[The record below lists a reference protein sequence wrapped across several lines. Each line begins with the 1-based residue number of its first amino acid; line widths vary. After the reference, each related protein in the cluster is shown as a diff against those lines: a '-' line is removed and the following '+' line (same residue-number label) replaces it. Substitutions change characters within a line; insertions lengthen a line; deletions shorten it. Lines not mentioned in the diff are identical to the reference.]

1 MKKYLLLII
10 LCLTYLTAQM
20 PLDAKTKLQ
29 SLVLPGW
36 GEQTL
41 GESKRAQ
48 SYFIREAAFWLIY
61 IGVKKTSD
69 WYESD
74 YTAFAELHADV
85 DMGGKNYLFAVN
97 LGHYDSFEEYN
108 DTKERQRQGENKNE
122 KDKGLEWQWD
132 NSANRIQY
140 DEMRIKSV
148 TYNKYARFA
157 VGGLIL
163 HRLVSFIDVIYLE
176 RTNLQ
181 VNIEPQSEQD
191 FSSMKLK
198 FSLKL

>member
-10 LCLTYLTAQM
+10 LCTTYVTAQM
-20 PLDAKTKLQ
+20 QVNAKAKLQ

-48 SYFIREAAFWLIY
+48 SFFIREAAFWLIY

-74 YTAFAELHADV
+74 YTAFAELHANV
-85 DMGGKNYLFAVN
+85 DMEGKDYLFAVN
-97 LGHYDSFEEYN
+97 LGHYDSFEQYN
-108 DTKERQRQGENKNE
+108 DIKERQRQVENKYE
-122 KDKGLEWQWD
+122 KDKGLEWQCD
-132 NSANRIQY
+132 NSAKRIKY

-148 TYNKYARFA
+148 TYDKHARF
-157 VGGLIL
+157 VISGLIL

-176 RTNLQ
+176 RTNLH
-181 VNIEPQSEQD
+181 VNIEPKLEQN
-191 FSSMKLK
+191 FSSMKLN

>member
-10 LCLTYLTAQM
+10 LCVNYLTAQM
-20 PLDAKTKLQ
+20 QLDAKTKLQ

-48 SYFIREAAFWLIY
+48 SFFIREAALWLIY
-61 IGVKKTSD
+61 IGGKKTAN

-74 YTAFAELHADV
+74 YKAFAELHADV
-85 DMGGKNYLFAVN
+85 DMGDKNYLFAVN
-97 LGHYDSFEEYN
+97 LGHYDSFEEFN
-108 DTKERQRQGENKNE
+108 DTKERKRQVENKYE

-132 NSANRIQY
+132 NSFNRFKY

-148 TYNKYARFA
+148 TYDKYERFA
-157 VGGLIL
+157 VGSLIL

-181 VNIEPQSEQD
+181 VNIEPQLEQD
-191 FSSMKLK
+191 FSSMKLNL
-198 FSLKL
+198 SLKF

>member
-10 LCLTYLTAQM
+10 LCLPYLTAQI
-20 PLDAKTKLQ
+20 PLDTKIKLQ

-48 SYFIREAAFWLIY
+48 SFFIREAAFWLIY

-85 DMGGKNYLFAVN
+85 DMEGKNYLFAVN

-108 DTKERQRQGENKNE
+108 DTKERQRQVENK
-122 KDKGLEWQWD
+122 
-132 NSANRIQY
+132 
-140 DEMRIKSV
+140 
-148 TYNKYARFA
+148 
-157 VGGLIL
+157 
-163 HRLVSFIDVIYLE
+163 
-176 RTNLQ
+176 
-181 VNIEPQSEQD
+181 
-191 FSSMKLK
+191 
-198 FSLKL
+198 

>member
-1 MKKYLLLII
+1 MNKYLII
-10 LCLTYLTAQM
+10 IIICLNCLSAQVNGN
-20 PLDAKTKLQ
+20 AKIKLQ
-29 SLVLPGW
+29 SLLLPGW
-36 GEQTL
+36 GQHSL

-48 SYFIREAAFWLIY
+48 RFFIREAAFWLIY

-85 DMGGKNYLFAVN
+85 DMEGKNYLFAVN
-97 LGHYDSFEEYN
+97 LGHYDSFEQYN
-108 DTKERQRQGENKNE
+108 DIKERQRQVENKYE
-122 KDKGLEWQWD
+122 IDKGLEWQWD
-132 NSANRIQY
+132 NSANRIKY

-148 TYNKYARFA
+148 TYDKYARFA

-181 VNIEPQSEQD
+181 VNIEPQLNQNL
-191 FSSMKLK
+191 SSMKLN
-198 FSLKL
+198 FSLEL

>member
-10 LCLTYLTAQM
+10 LCATYLTAQM
-20 PLDAKTKLQ
+20 QLDAKTKMQ

-48 SYFIREAAFWLIY
+48 RFFIREAAFWLIY

-69 WYESD
+69 WYEND
-74 YTAFAELHADV
+74 YEAFAELHADV
-85 DMGGKNYLFAVN
+85 DMEGKNYLFAVN
-97 LGHYDSFEEYN
+97 LGHYDSFEQYN
-108 DTKERQRQGENKNE
+108 DTKERQRKVEDKYRE
-122 KDKGLEWQWD
+122 DKGLEWQWD
-132 NSANRIQY
+132 NSVNRIKY

-148 TYNKYARFA
+148 TYDKYARFA

-163 HRLVSFIDVIYLE
+163 HRIVSFINVIYLE
-176 RTNLQ
+176 RTNLK
-181 VNIEPQSEQD
+181 VNIAPPLYQNMST
-191 FSSMKLK
+191 MKLN
-198 FSLKL
+198 FSLEL

>member
-1 MKKYLLLII
+1 MKIYLLLII
-10 LCLTYLTAQM
+10 LCVNFLTAQM
-20 PLDAKTKLQ
+20 QLDTKTKFQ

-61 IGVKKTSD
+61 IGVKKTSN

-85 DMGGKNYLFAVN
+85 DMEGKNYLFAVN
-97 LGHYDSFEEYN
+97 LGHYDSFEEFI
-108 DTKERQRQGENKNE
+108 DTKGRQRQVENKYD

-132 NSANRIQY
+132 NSANRIKY

-148 TYNKYARFA
+148 TYDKYARFA

-163 HRLVSFIDVIYLE
+163 HRLVSFIDVIYLG
-176 RTNLQ
+176 RTNLH
-181 VNIEPQSEQD
+181 VNIEPQLDPD
-191 FSSMKLK
+191 FSSMKLN

>member
-10 LCLTYLTAQM
+10 LCATYLTAQM
-20 PLDAKTKLQ
+20 QLDAKTKMQ

-48 SYFIREAAFWLIY
+48 RFFIREAAFWLIY

-69 WYESD
+69 WYEND
-74 YTAFAELHADV
+74 YVAFAELHADV
-85 DMGGKNYLFAVN
+85 DMEGKNYLFAVN
-97 LGHYDSFEEYN
+97 LGHYDNFEEFN
-108 DTKERQRQGENKNE
+108 DTKERQRQVENKYE

-176 RTNLQ
+176 RTNLH
-181 VNIEPQSEQD
+181 VNIEPQLEQD

>member
-10 LCLTYLTAQM
+10 LCTTFVTAQM
-20 PLDAKTKLQ
+20 SVNAKTKLQ

-48 SYFIREAAFWLIY
+48 SFFIREAAFWVIY

-85 DMGGKNYLFAVN
+85 DMEGKNYLFAVN
-97 LGHYDSFEEYN
+97 LGHYNSFEQYN
-108 DTKERQRQGENKNE
+108 DIKERQRQIENKYK
-122 KDKGLEWQWD
+122 KDIGLEWQWN
-132 NSANRIQY
+132 NSANRIKF

-148 TYNKYARFA
+148 TYDKYARFA

-181 VNIEPQSEQD
+181 FNIEPQLEQD
-191 FSSMKLK
+191 FRSMKLN

>member
-10 LCLTYLTAQM
+10 LCTTYLTAQM
-20 PLDAKTKLQ
+20 QVNAKAKLQ

-48 SYFIREAAFWLIY
+48 SYFIRDAALWLIY
-61 IGVKKTSD
+61 IGVKKTSG

-85 DMGGKNYLFAVN
+85 DMEGKNYLFAVN
-97 LGHYDSFEEYN
+97 LGHYDNFEEFN
-108 DTKERQRQGENKNE
+108 DTKERQRQVENKYE
-122 KDKGLEWQWD
+122 KDKGLEWKWD
-132 NSANRIQY
+132 NSANRIKY

-148 TYNKYARFA
+148 TYDKYARFA

-181 VNIEPQSEQD
+181 VHIEPQLEQD
-191 FSSMKLK
+191 FGSMKLN